1 MWFQWEKLSHCHT
14 KFSLYSFGSVEKYAV
29 VFGERD
35 PIRFKARRR
44 RQVERRDVDRCC
56 VAWLQSRLSR
66 RGQARLGARARSLRL
81 AWREPECFVPPST
94 GGEEMPWSAS
104 WIESTRR
111 CESSPEPKSQAERR
125 LNSTLSIPFILPLTM
140 RGGAVG
146 YEPHASSCN
155 SHDKG
160 QQFNGLSSSEE
171 TLQSYLSLS

>member
-1 MWFQWEKLSHCHT
+1 
-14 KFSLYSFGSVEKYAV
+14 
-29 VFGERD
+29 
-35 PIRFKARRR
+35 
-44 RQVERRDVDRCC
+44 
-56 VAWLQSRLSR
+56 
-66 RGQARLGARARSLRL
+66 
-81 AWREPECFVPPST
+81 
-94 GGEEMPWSAS
+94 MPWSAS

-160 QQFNGLSSSEE
+160 QQFNELSSRARKRYELFKNNPRIQNVFLKMNVLMTFASSQ
-171 TLQSYLSLS
+171 LI